1 MKRRATEKRP
11 FGQVIKELLSLFAVF
26 FKIGLFS
33 FGGGYAMLTLIEAE
47 VVDKHKWIT
56 KSELGDI
63 FAIAES
69 TPGPIAVNTATFI
82 GTKRLGVF
90 GGIFATLGVVL
101 PSFIIIVALSYIL
114 NLVKDNKWVGF
125 LFKGIRVGGLVLIA
139 KAVFSFFKD
148 MKKTIFSFALMII
161 SFLLVFLLKV
171 DVIYIIL
178 GTIFVCSVAVAI
190 RTYIKHRRYHTVG
203 TPEYYNPSVG
213 KPIEKDE
220 YFSQKA
226 VDTHEII
233 IKTSDCEENTTES
246 LSEANAIYDENK
258 ANGDT
263 ADKSVCDTDGNT
275 FSDSDVFSKR
285 KKFGRRKTNKRN
297 KNSGGDK
304 K

>member
-1 MKRRATEKRP
+1 MKRHAAEKRP

-125 LFKGIRVGGLVLIA
+125 LFKGIRVGVLVLIA

-171 DVIYIIL
+171 DVIYVIL
-178 GTIFVCSVAVAI
+178 GTILVCSVAVAV

-203 TPEYYNPSVG
+203 TPEYYNPTVG
-213 KPIEKDE
+213 KPLDKDE

-233 IKTSDCEENTTES
+233 IKTRDCDEIDTKCEETN
-246 LSEANAIYDENK
+246 N
-258 ANGDT
+258 NGGEE
-263 ADKSVCDTDGNT
+263 K
-275 FSDSDVFSKR
+275 
-285 KKFGRRKTNKRN
+285 
-297 KNSGGDK
+297 
-304 K
+304 

>member
-1 MKRRATEKRP
+1 MQKRYKEKRSAK
-11 FGQVIKELLSLFAVF
+11 QIIKELFSLFLVF

-90 GGIFATLGVVL
+90 GGICATLGVVL

-125 LFKGIRVGGLVLIA
+125 LFKGIRVGVLVLIA

-148 MKKTIFSFALMII
+148 MKKTLFSFAIMLI
-161 SFLLVFLLKV
+161 SFVIVFFFKV
-171 DVIYIIL
+171 DVIYVIL
-178 GTIFVCSVAVAI
+178 GTILICSIAVAVK
-190 RTYIKHRRYHTVG
+190 TCVTNRRCHTVG
-203 TPEYYNPSVG
+203 TPEYYSERVG
-213 KPIEKDE
+213 KPVENEE
-220 YFSQKA
+220 YVSQKA
-226 VDTHEII
+226 VDNAVIK
-233 IKTSDCEENTTES
+233 IKTAVSAETAS
-246 LSEANAIYDENK
+246 LSQETQTVTAGINADIN
-258 ANGDT
+258 
-263 ADKSVCDTDGNT
+263 SDTDTG
-275 FSDSDVFSKR
+275 SD
-285 KKFGRRKTNKRN
+285 TN
-297 KNSGGDK
+297 SIGGGESV
-304 K
+304 

>member
-1 MKRRATEKRP
+1 MRKRYKEKRP
-11 FGQVIKELLSLFAVF
+11 AKEIIKELFAMFLVF

-82 GTKRLGVF
+82 GTTRLGVF

-125 LFKGIRVGGLVLIA
+125 LFRGIRVGVLVLIA

-148 MKKTIFSFALMII
+148 MKKTLFSFAIMAI
-161 SFLLVFLLKV
+161 SFVLVFVFKV

-178 GTIFVCSVAVAI
+178 GTILLCSIVVAVG
-190 RTYIKHRRYHTVG
+190 TYVKNRRNHTVG
-203 TPEYYNPSVG
+203 TPEYYSERTG
-213 KPIEKDE
+213 KHVDE
-220 YFSQKA
+220 GEYVSDKA
-226 VDTHEII
+226 VELGTVHIMQSDLERINALPSDSGIINTLPSDSGESIAEDTDKH
-233 IKTSDCEENTTES
+233 
-246 LSEANAIYDENK
+246 YDEDK
-258 ANGDT
+258 GDG
-263 ADKSVCDTDGNT
+263 SL
-275 FSDSDVFSKR
+275 
-285 KKFGRRKTNKRN
+285 
-297 KNSGGDK
+297 
-304 K
+304 